1 MPSQSLLVFLS
12 TPKDLPIFPVIL
24 PNRYLKLYVNLAVH
38 PGDDINNLRYIN
50 ELFGFGFSVLYLN
63 IFAYSKHVVMEK
75 LDIFRIIVDIIA
87 VIIAGGWLVRI
98 LTVKSRVK
106 QGKAEADKTVEEAKN
121 AQIENVRKM
130 IDEVYQ
136 STINSL
142 KNDIKD
148 LRDDVS
154 AVKDE
159 NEALKK
165 EVAELRDENSRLRKE
180 NEELRDAVREI
191 RPDVVPSRRSINAQ
205 NQNRNEKGQFAKV
218 EE

>member
-1 MPSQSLLVFLS
+1 M
-12 TPKDLPIFPVIL
+12 
-24 PNRYLKLYVNLAVH
+24 NLAVH